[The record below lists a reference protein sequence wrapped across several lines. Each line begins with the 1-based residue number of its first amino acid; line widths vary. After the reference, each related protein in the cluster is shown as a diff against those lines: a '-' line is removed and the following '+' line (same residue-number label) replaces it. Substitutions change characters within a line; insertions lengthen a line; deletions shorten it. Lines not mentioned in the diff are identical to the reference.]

1 MVIDMNKSKIEQVV
15 LYTIGIILCL
25 SIAFQMYHYNQF
37 VSSVNNFI
45 ARDSIYTIE
54 GGRELCN
61 RIIYLEK
68 TLKECNYIKKEVL
81 DANVQ

>member
-1 MVIDMNKSKIEQVV
+1 
-15 LYTIGIILCL
+15 
-25 SIAFQMYHYNQF
+25 MYHYNQF

-54 GGRELCN
+54 GSRELCN

-68 TLKECNYIKKEVL
+68 TLNECNYIKKEVL